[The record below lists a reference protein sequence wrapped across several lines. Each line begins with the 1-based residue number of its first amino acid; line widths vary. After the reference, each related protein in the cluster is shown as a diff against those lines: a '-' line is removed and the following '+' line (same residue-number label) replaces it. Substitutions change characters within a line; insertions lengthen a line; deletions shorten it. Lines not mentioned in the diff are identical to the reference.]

1 MHIYVGLA
9 RLCPLDPFHMETTT
23 HGVLELLLVSAVGMN
38 HAHHHLGPQ
47 RYYVTIQCG
56 DQFCTRGSGGTRSSG
71 SRCRPASAGSW
82 PRSRSRS
89 WRGTSSPRTLWSAKS
104 GTSYVQETPSTVPR
118 SDDLVQVRCRV
129 HVGEIIREGSE
140 REFLQMKPA
149 PYNIVLR
156 DGTYKGELKLGLKFL
171 SGVSSEQRPGERRQC
186 AAAPPR
192 RPYAV
197 YTPFLNITLP
207 CVPWRR
213 FFFFCTR
220 SNRWTTRE

>member
-1 MHIYVGLA
+1 
-9 RLCPLDPFHMETTT
+9 METTT
-23 HGVLELLLVSAVGMN
+23 HGVLELLLVSAVGMK

-56 DQFCTRGSGGTRSSG
+56 DELRTSKITRGKHR
-71 SRCRPASAGSW
+71 RIWWNEKFRFPL
-82 PRSRSRS
+82 
-89 WRGTSSPRTLWSAKS
+89 SPRECRELAKVTLKIMERDKFA
-104 GTSYVQETPSTVPR
+104 
-118 SDDLVQVRCRV
+118 DDTLVGEIRV

-140 REFLQMKPA
+140 REFLQMRPA

-213 FFFFCTR
+213 FFFLCTR
-220 SNRWTTRE
+220 SNKWTAKE

>member
-1 MHIYVGLA
+1 
-9 RLCPLDPFHMETTT
+9 METTT
-23 HGVLELLLVSAVGMN
+23 HGVLELLLVSAVGMK

-47 RYYVTIQCG
+47 RYYVTIQCA
-56 DQFCTRGSGGTRSSG
+56 DQLR
-71 SRCRPASAGSW
+71 ASKITHGKHRRIW
-82 PRSRSRS
+82 WNEKFRFPL
-89 WRGTSSPRTLWSAKS
+89 SPRECRKLAKVTLKVMERDKFAED
-104 GTSYVQETPSTVPR
+104 T
-118 SDDLVQVRCRV
+118 LVGEIRV

-197 YTPFLNITLP
+197 YTPFLNITLL

-213 FFFFCTR
+213 FFFLCTR
-220 SNRWTTRE
+220 SNRWTARE